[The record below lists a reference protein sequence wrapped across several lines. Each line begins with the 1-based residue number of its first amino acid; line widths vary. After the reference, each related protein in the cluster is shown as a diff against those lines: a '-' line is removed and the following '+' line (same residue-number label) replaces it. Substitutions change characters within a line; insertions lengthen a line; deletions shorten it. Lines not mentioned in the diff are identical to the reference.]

1 MLLRIDSAFLSISF
15 KDEEGMPPYEYIPES
30 LSEPPSGEVDTDL
43 GSQRDGLS
51 HDALSLELQESSQKT
66 IGRKRE
72 RESSGSTVVDNDV
85 EDDALQPVNPESS
98 FVANECLGISGN
110 EAKTPS
116 RETVLRCDT
125 ENRSSGSK
133 SRQSSQE
140 INMC

>member
-1 MLLRIDSAFLSISF
+1 M
-15 KDEEGMPPYEYIPES
+15 
-30 LSEPPSGEVDTDL
+30 
-43 GSQRDGLS
+43 
-51 HDALSLELQESSQKT
+51 SSQAAET

-98 FVANECLGISGN
+98 FVAHECLGISGN